1 MDHRE
6 ARRSQFVAGASAAV
20 SLGSQSVSSGCDLD
34 SRSQIHNAVV
44 SFYRDLIMDD
54 LLGPVFEEVAEVDW
68 STHIPLLID
77 YWCRVLLGHQNYQ
90 GTILGAHRRVHE
102 LQPLTADLFDRWYG
116 LWMATDRP
124 GVGRTVG
131 REGHGP
137 HGQDRRL
144 PGSSAPPD
152 RVGSL
157 MLPHPSRGNERL
169 CRGSSGRGS
178 PNDQSAPRLMGILRH
193 ELLH

>member
-1 MDHRE
+1 MDHHE
-6 ARRSQFVAGASAAV
+6 TTGGQVVPVASAAV
-20 SLGSQSVSSGCDLD
+20 SANPRSASSGCDLD

-44 SFYRDLIMDD
+44 SFYRELVMDD

-116 LWMATDRP
+116 LWVATIDQ
-124 GVGRTVG
+124 GWA
-131 REGHGP
+131 GP
-137 HGQDRRL
+137 
-144 PGSSAPPD
+144 SAEKAKAHAAKIA
-152 RVGSL
+152 GSL
-157 MLPHPSRGNERL
+157 ARQLPQIAWDSSCCPISPGETSGYAEDRLVGARRMISRHP
-169 CRGSSGRGS
+169 
-178 PNDQSAPRLMGILRH
+178 A
-193 ELLH
+193 

>member
-1 MDHRE
+1 MDHHE
-6 ARRSQFVAGASAAV
+6 TTGGQVVPVASAAV
-20 SLGSQSVSSGCDLD
+20 SANPRSASSGCDLD

-44 SFYRDLIMDD
+44 SFYRELVMDD

-116 LWMATDRP
+116 LWVATIDQ
-124 GVGRTVG
+124 GWA
-131 REGHGP
+131 GP
-137 HGQDRRL
+137 
-144 PGSSAPPD
+144 SAEKAKAHAAKIA
-152 RVGSL
+152 GSL
-157 MLPHPSRGNERL
+157 ARQLPQIAWDSSCCPISPGETSGYTEDRLVGARRMISRHP
-169 CRGSSGRGS
+169 
-178 PNDQSAPRLMGILRH
+178 A
-193 ELLH
+193 

>member
-1 MDHRE
+1 MNDDATMRN
-6 ARRSQFVAGASAAV
+6 QFVPAKSVGP
-20 SLGSQSVSSGCDLD
+20 QSVSAGRDLD

-44 SFYRDLIMDD
+44 SFYRDLVMDD

-116 LWMATDRP
+116 LWVATIDQGWAGPLAEKAKAHAAKIASSLARQLPQISWDPSSCPVTQGGTSIYPEDRL
-124 GVGRTVG
+124 VGA
-131 REGHGP
+131 
-137 HGQDRRL
+137 RRMIN
-144 PGSSAPPD
+144 
-152 RVGSL
+152 R
-157 MLPHPSRGNERL
+157 HPAR
-169 CRGSSGRGS
+169 
-178 PNDQSAPRLMGILRH
+178 
-193 ELLH
+193 